1 MTRMAG
7 ALSALLFW
15 RKKVAERSPPAESED
30 WLDAH
35 LRAEAER
42 AAAAMVDGKHYTKHI
57 DAVKK
62 LRRAGDET
70 AAEALLLRLIA
81 AIEREAA
88 IPLAGRGMLPS
99 WYYDQLAVIYRK
111 TGRKDQVP
119 DLMQRRATLSAAAE
133 ASGMAALERMRN
145 ECRSSGR

>member
-1 MTRMAG
+1 M
-7 ALSALLFW
+7 LFFW
-15 RKKVAERSPPAESED
+15 RKRNETRTSVTPEREEL
-30 WLDAH
+30 LDAH

-99 WYYDQLAVIYRK
+99 WYYDQIAVIYRK